1 MAAVADLENRLVS
14 GSSRLPFF
22 DIAAFVCGSPEE
34 LGVLARTAKT
44 VAVELEPA
52 SGALWNN
59 MYKSRWPA
67 FHGFLDHQG
76 PQQWEGLYQDTLA
89 GKTEV
94 LLEVFDREKKPGFAM
109 AAMPARVTFDA
120 GRGSYVASYI
130 SAKEIPLEHI
140 PEKEGQRLRCCPPA
154 VRDALQVRPLPG
166 SDPGLYMDRV
176 LPGFEGLRPGV
187 EVELQWRMQEG
198 SPFGWWY
205 VHLDALEY
213 DEGGALATATLTF
226 RHFPRNSR
234 LQAAGALRR
243 RADAALQVWRFH
255 GRHPVYH
262 RSRAEALDG
271 FFSSAQGCAVSWQAG
286 GCGTRPAS
294 PSHRRQR
301 VEARHGMLRSVWPA

>member
-22 DIAAFVCGSPEE
+22 DIAAFVCGSPQE
-34 LGVLARTAKT
+34 LEVLARTAKT

-59 MYKSRWPA
+59 MYKNRWPA

-130 SAKEIPLEHI
+130 SSKEIPLEHI

-166 SDPGLYMDRV
+166 ADPGLYMDRV

-205 VHLDALEY
+205 VHLDALDY

-234 LQAAGALRR
+234 FYK
-243 RADAALQVWRFH
+243 LQVRF
-255 GRHPVYH
+255 GDSQMRPCKFGGFTGGI
-262 RSRAEALDG
+262 RCTTEAERKHWME
-271 FFSSAQGCAVSWQAG
+271 FFPRRKAV
-286 GCGTRPAS
+286 R
-294 PSHRRQR
+294 
-301 VEARHGMLRSVWPA
+301 